1 QAPSDQYIRFLREN
15 ARPFFKI
22 VSTDHGA
29 ELVQMPT
36 VWESVLGQRFRLQKP
51 PQVRRIL
58 VVGESNAQLLGRE
71 LRDAVAGSPVSDRFE
86 IMNCGIGA
94 GSIEMVRRRFDEA
107 LAYSPDAVVFA
118 FGHNVFYDHLLLPE
132 PLLDVSLWARR
143 SRLISFLARRLGRE
157 RTDPFSP
164 ALRLTALQELVV
176 HVGREAK
183 KRNIPVLL

>member
-1 QAPSDQYIRFLREN
+1 KRNRLQLLLFATALTLAVLSSLEIAFRFFTPQAEQAPSDQYIRFLREN

-71 LRDAVAGSPVSDRFE
+71 LRDAVAGSPVSDRF
-86 IMNCGIGA
+86 
-94 GSIEMVRRRFDEA
+94 
-107 LAYSPDAVVFA
+107 
-118 FGHNVFYDHLLLPE
+118 
-132 PLLDVSLWARR
+132 
-143 SRLISFLARRLGRE
+143 
-157 RTDPFSP
+157 
-164 ALRLTALQELVV
+164 
-176 HVGREAK
+176 
-183 KRNIPVLL
+183 